1 MNTIP
6 AITDAPTSATAVFDR
21 LDAFAADQ
29 RAALEAGDDDRLL
42 AVLGE
47 KQRLLAAADLPA
59 LLRAAPDGEV
69 ADLRDRLDALLCD
82 EAEDL
87 SAATARR
94 DAVAGELAALPA
106 AGAAGAAYA
115 AAGEPAAR
123 LDVGG

>member
-1 MNTIP
+1 M
-6 AITDAPTSATAVFDR
+6 TDPCPATAAEVFDR
-21 LDAFAADQ
+21 LDDLAADQ

-42 AVLGE
+42 AVLND

-59 LLRAAPDGEV
+59 LLKAAPDDQI

-82 EAEDL
+82 EADDL
-87 SAATARR
+87 STATARR
-94 DAVAGELAALPA
+94 DELAGELTAIPT

-115 AAGEPAAR
+115 DAAAPAAK